1 MISPDAALDT
11 ALAES
16 DSVEFLDALMNLD
29 PRFADVEPHLRPEP
43 LKRFACLAILHQ
55 DAHHE
60 GIWKFLAQE
69 EGRAFGTTLEY
80 CREIRAERAVAYL
93 ESVAGLYPRRHV
105 PADLEKR
112 SVVVQRLE
120 REAQVSGSPDPF
132 RALDRRYGDAM
143 PELADALRQWIIA
156 NRATVDALLTILP
169 APARD
174 DLGDIEELKGALR
187 TLQAAV
193 ARKEGAWAVTHA
205 KLRDAARARGM
216 LPWNP
221 AENLATTERFFAA
234 VVALTDED
242 WKTVAVRR
250 LAHPRIA
257 NRHEKVRW
265 HVLRV
270 ISETGLVERELF
282 RSARDRVIELIRS
295 LDARFKALPE
305 QDTHTG
311 RPLGLR
317 HGASHAF
324 AEVMRA
330 LYIHDWMLLTPEGER
345 AAHAAYAFFEGLA
358 PCPEIS
364 LQAKPVKRRPHPR

>member
-1 MISPDAALDT
+1 MISPDAALDA

-16 DSVEFLDALMNLD
+16 DQADFLDALMNLD
-29 PRFADVEPHLRPEP
+29 PRFADVEPDLRPEP
-43 LKRFACLAILHQ
+43 LKKFACLAILHQ

-60 GIWKFLAQE
+60 GIWKFLSQE
-69 EGRAFGTTLEY
+69 EGRTFGTTLEY
-80 CREIRAERAVAYL
+80 CRELRAERAVAYL
-93 ESVAGLYPRRHV
+93 ESVAGLYPRRRV
-105 PADLEKR
+105 PVDLEKR
-112 SVVVQRLE
+112 SIVVERLE
-120 REAQVSGSPDPF
+120 REAQASGSPDPF
-132 RALDRRYGDAM
+132 RALDKRYGDAM

-156 NRATVDALLTILP
+156 NRATIDALLTILP
-169 APARD
+169 APACNE
-174 DLGDIEELKGALR
+174 LGDIEELKGVLR

-193 ARKEGAWAVTHA
+193 ARKEGTWAVTHA
-205 KLRDAARARGM
+205 KLSDAARARGM

-221 AENLATTERFFAA
+221 AENLATTERFFAG
-234 VVALTDED
+234 VVSLTDED
-242 WKTVAVRR
+242 WKTVADRR

-270 ISETGLVERELF
+270 IRETDLVDRELF
-282 RSARDRVIELIRS
+282 RPVRERVSELIRS
-295 LDARFKALPE
+295 LDARFKAMPE
-305 QDTHTG
+305 QDTHAG

-317 HGASHAF
+317 HGAFHAF

-330 LYIHDWMLLTPEGER
+330 LYIHDWMVLTPAGER

-364 LQAKPVKRRPHPR
+364 LQAKPVKRQRHSR